1 MFILSSWLGGGVHE
15 LKSINLSLSQEQRSG
30 TSNSKR
36 TVGGFKVGMKLEAK
50 DRLHPTLVCVATIAD
65 IKDEQLLI
73 HFDGWSVDYDCW
85 CKPDSTDLHPK
96 GWCSSHRVK
105 LQAPAGINTLGL
117 SGSHDNK
124 FYLEVKECCECV

>member
-1 MFILSSWLGGGVHE
+1 MHE

-50 DRLHPTLVCVATIAD
+50 DRLHPTLVCVATITD

-73 HFDGWSVDYDCW
+73 HFDGWSVDYDYW

-105 LQAPAGINTLGL
+105 LQAPAGMNTLEL

>member
-1 MFILSSWLGGGVHE
+1 MHE
-15 LKSINLSLSQEQRSG
+15 LKSINLSLSQEQRGG

-50 DRLHPTLVCVATIAD
+50 DRLHPTLVCVATITD

-73 HFDGWSVDYDCW
+73 HFDGWSVDYDYW

-105 LQAPAGINTLGL
+105 LQAPAGMNTLEL